1 MKKVPQLPD
10 LTHLDDKTNNKITN
24 ICNKITFSFD
34 NEITQENYE
43 IYFYVPYINLQI
55 NTTNENIQNTI
66 KKLYKYNS
74 KLKKFNVAITN
85 ENCETDLNCLDVAYD
100 IVNITN
106 YLKNIDD
113 ECSYCDVLNRSW
125 ECCGKFAPYMYI
137 YFYLIFEN
145 NFKMYQEK
153 SGLHKISKNEL
164 IYKFATIFYKVITGY
179 ASEELRYYNL
189 MATLRNVYKIRIPNQ
204 NDDPDYWYLNETKY
218 NMDTFKNKTSYMLT
232 LCDEI
237 DTDHHFFIYRCDD
250 NIIIN
255 DSWTVGYGSRGPI
268 VRIFKLEMFLNAIN
282 NINYVYAN
290 IKKIPSKD
298 RKAANKMYNILMD
311 IIFMIPYTENQI
323 KGNSLIYQRYR
334 HTEIRVVDPERINR
348 VFDILIKNNNVGLT
362 KYLYLGG
369 KNKLKSKSKKVN
381 KIRKNKTIKIK
392 NNN

>member
-1 MKKVPQLPD
+1 
-10 LTHLDDKTNNKITN
+10 
-24 ICNKITFSFD
+24 
-34 NEITQENYE
+34 
-43 IYFYVPYINLQI
+43 
-55 NTTNENIQNTI
+55 
-66 KKLYKYNS
+66 
-74 KLKKFNVAITN
+74 
-85 ENCETDLNCLDVAYD
+85 
-100 IVNITN
+100 
-106 YLKNIDD
+106 
-113 ECSYCDVLNRSW
+113 
-125 ECCGKFAPYMYI
+125 
-137 YFYLIFEN
+137 
-145 NFKMYQEK
+145 MYQEK